1 MEVGFFISTLK
12 QIDMKRNLLPILGAI
27 MFTLGLAMATGVELN
42 PIQGIYAVVCM
53 AAAVMCFMQKKEEA
67 A

>member
-1 MEVGFFISTLK
+1 
-12 QIDMKRNLLPILGAI
+12 MKRNLLPILGAI